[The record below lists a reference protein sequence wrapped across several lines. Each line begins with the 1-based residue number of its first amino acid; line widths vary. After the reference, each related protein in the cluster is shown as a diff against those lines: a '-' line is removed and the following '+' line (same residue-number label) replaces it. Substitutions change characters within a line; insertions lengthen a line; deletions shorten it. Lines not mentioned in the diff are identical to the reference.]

1 MRFTCTSISGFQST
15 LPRGERQFSDRIPSG
30 IVQFQSTLPRGE
42 RRCMGYYL
50 HQKYIFQSTLPRGE
64 RLNGGG
70 NTGYASDFNPRSR
83 EGSDHPNWLP
93 HPFHANFNPRSREGS
108 DGEMAYPTR
117 ANFNFNPRS
126 REGSDG
132 SGGANQI
139 IVFDISI
146 HAPARG
152 ATKSCWWIS
161 WSIKRF
167 QSTLPRGERQ
177 QFYLK
182 FTLCF

>member
-108 DGEMAYPTR
+108 DG
-117 ANFNFNPRS
+117 
-126 REGSDG
+126 